1 MRLQTVIKIF
11 MLISLSLV
19 AKSMIVWIFLLI
31 LTPSLRQ
38 KTTIYM
44 TKSYYYQVYPVLN
57 SCLYWCVAFTF
68 SVFGNLAIVLK
79 DDSFLHIINPFIN

>member
-1 MRLQTVIKIF
+1 
-11 MLISLSLV
+11 MLISQSLV
-19 AKSMIVWIFLLI
+19 AKIMVVQIFLLI
-31 LTPSLRQ
+31 LTPCFTT
-38 KTTIYM
+38 KTKNYM
-44 TKSYYYQVYPVLN
+44 TKSYYYQVVPVFY

>member
-1 MRLQTVIKIF
+1 
-11 MLISLSLV
+11 MLISQSLMT
-19 AKSMIVWIFLLI
+19 KSMKVWIFLLI
-31 LTPSLRQ
+31 LTPCFTT
-38 KTTIYM
+38 KTKKYM
-44 TKSYYYQVYPVLN
+44 TKSYYYQGNPVLD